1 MLLCVMADGFLLL
14 VRVDCR
20 LRLSRC
26 LLVFRLEL
34 LLLRLDY
41 KYKIKFNVISFGQQI
56 AQVIC
61 NCSLTFLLVVV
72 VEKGHG
78 LYGFTVRKA

>member
-1 MLLCVMADGFLLL
+1 MADGFLLL

-34 LLLRLDY
+34 LLLRLE
-41 KYKIKFNVISFGQQI
+41 
-56 AQVIC
+56 
-61 NCSLTFLLVVV
+61 FLLVVV

-78 LYGFTVRKA
+78 LYGITVRKA